1 MQDDIIFSVSVPATS
16 ANVGVGYDCLG
27 LAFNLRAHFTFR
39 EADELEIDGCP
50 SRFQNDDNLV
60 WQAYCTACDKLGDE
74 PTPKHI
80 TIDSPIPFSGGL
92 GSSSTCVCLLYTSP
106 SPRD

>member
-60 WQAYCTACDKLGDE
+60 WQAYCMACDKLALPVLFKSRTAVG
-74 PTPKHI
+74 
-80 TIDSPIPFSGGL
+80 IPNAHLTLPVG
-92 GSSSTCVCLLYTSP
+92 
-106 SPRD
+106 